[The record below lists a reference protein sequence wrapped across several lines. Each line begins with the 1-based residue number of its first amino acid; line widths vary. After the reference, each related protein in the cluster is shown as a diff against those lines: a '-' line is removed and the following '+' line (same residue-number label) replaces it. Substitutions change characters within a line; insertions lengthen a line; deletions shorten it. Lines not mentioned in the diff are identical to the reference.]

1 MVFPIRAHG
10 GGPLAGAQHPPTPLR
25 KASVVPVFSGLQELP
40 APQELQHLPL
50 RTPALRL
57 RQGLQA
63 PRRGIASYA
72 SSGWVGLTPARCVLA
87 FSGCRAAGAARSG
100 PLGWKEFPGPW
111 RDCRGSIESLVSGT
125 EAASP
130 PQLQRPPPSGSP
142 RATTCSWTRAAF
154 ATSSPRSWRTSCGR
168 SPALHSTFQ
177 PSACAA
183 CPRPS
188 SAPATWRG
196 LAPTAALGSGSG
208 LAALPLSGQRA
219 PAPGRGRRTSVSS
232 LRAGASG
239 PPRFVPTPPRHCRC
253 CSLCLSLPLPRW
265 EEPLLPTSAS
275 GKVWPCLHLGL
286 PICPAD
292 RNFPLPALCLVWKGM
307 QAGRPVGRG
316 RIGRVRSLWDLGQR
330 QPRLVSSTNQ
340 SLSQRM
346 NCPRR
351 GWEGSRGQGAGCVVP
366 ARSAPLLSRDP

>member
-1 MVFPIRAHG
+1 M
-10 GGPLAGAQHPPTPLR
+10 PP
-25 KASVVPVFSGLQELP
+25 
-40 APQELQHLPL
+40 
-50 RTPALRL
+50 
-57 RQGLQA
+57 
-63 PRRGIASYA
+63 
-72 SSGWVGLTPARCVLA
+72 
-87 FSGCRAAGAARSG
+87 
-100 PLGWKEFPGPW
+100 
-111 RDCRGSIESLVSGT
+111 
-125 EAASP
+125 AASP

-142 RATTCSWTRAAF
+142 GATTCSWTRAAF

-168 SPALHSTFQ
+168 PPALHSTFQ

-253 CSLCLSLPLPRW
+253 CSLRLSLPLPRW

-275 GKVWPCLHLGL
+275 GRVWPSRAVRLPTCPTGRATLAHLCIWQGL
-286 PICPAD
+286 ALSAPRSPH
-292 RNFPLPALCLVWKGM
+292 LPSRHKL
-307 QAGRPVGRG
+307 PSS
-316 RIGRVRSLWDLGQR
+316 RSL
-330 QPRLVSSTNQ
+330 PRLEGDAGGSASGKRTDWARPFLVGLREKTASP
-340 SLSQRM
+340 SL
-346 NCPRR
+346 
-351 GWEGSRGQGAGCVVP
+351 VY
-366 ARSAPLLSRDP
+366 